1 MKGSE
6 GGFGCTLNTTVER
19 RNEQKGQIRKM
30 IQNDEERDIKMEIVG
45 ERLRIVAGRIK
56 IYNIYF
62 IGVQKE
68 NKEKIETEALYEEII
83 KK

>member
-1 MKGSE
+1 
-6 GGFGCTLNTTVER
+6 
-19 RNEQKGQIRKM
+19 M